1 LNKKTRK
8 YVGVLLITA
17 MLCLSVGY
25 YIFFAVNTTSSSDG
39 TYFYIRKNDTYQT
52 VRQGLISNKIVK
64 NVQTF
69 DLAAQKMNLSNTFK
83 PGRYK
88 IDGRFT
94 NVQLIRK
101 IRNGNWDKVVI
112 KIDLEMTRTQI
123 MDHLVSSLEPNKED
137 LIEVLNDKWV
147 KENGF
152 TDENKWCI
160 FLADHYHFNWAVS
173 ADDIIQRFLYE
184 YNTFWSAERKAK
196 AKSVGL
202 NTKEACILGSIVDGE
217 AVHVSEM
224 STIAGLYLNRLR
236 KGMLLQADPTV
247 LYVVGREGRRRVL
260 YRDLKAKNP
269 YNTYLNKG
277 LPPGPIFSPDK
288 RAILASIN
296 PKKHNY
302 IFMCAKPDRSYYHN
316 FTASAAEHRKNARA
330 YRKSLNARGV
340 KR

>member
-1 LNKKTRK
+1 MKKMKRK
-8 YVGVLLITA
+8 YVGILLIIV

-25 YIFFAVNTTSSSDG
+25 YVFFAVNTTSSSDG
-39 TYFYIRKNDTYQT
+39 TYFYIRHDDNYQT
-52 VRQGLISNKIVK
+52 VRQGLINNEIVK

-101 IRNGNWDKVVI
+101 IRNGDWDKVVI
-112 KIDLEMTRTQI
+112 KINLEMTRTQI
-123 MDHLVSSLEPNKED
+123 IDHLVSNLEPSKAD
-137 LIEVLNDKWV
+137 FIEVLNNDWV
-147 KENGF
+147 EQNGF
-152 TDENKWCI
+152 TDENKWCV
-160 FLADHYHFNWAVS
+160 FLSDHYHFNWAVS
-173 ADDIIQRFLYE
+173 ADDVIQRFLYE
-184 YNTFWSAERKAK
+184 YNTFWSPDRKNK

-202 NTKEACILGSIVDGE
+202 TTKEACVLGSIVDGE

-224 STIAGLYLNRLR
+224 PVIAGLYLNRIR
-236 KGMLLQADPTV
+236 KRMLLQADPTV
-247 LYVVGREGRRRVL
+247 LYVVGREGRKRVL
-260 YRDLKAKNP
+260 YRDLKTKHP

-277 LPPGPIFSPDK
+277 LPPGPIFTPDK

-316 FTASAAEHRKNARA
+316 FTSSALEHRKNARA
-330 YRKSLNARGV
+330 YRRSLNARGV
-340 KR
+340 RR

>member
-1 LNKKTRK
+1 MNKKTRK
-8 YVGVLLITA
+8 YVGVLLIIA

-25 YIFFAVNTTSSSDG
+25 YVFFAVNTTSSSDG

-137 LIEVLNDKWV
+137 LIEALNDKCM

-202 NTKEACILGSIVDGE
+202 STKEACILASIVDGE

-224 STIAGLYLNRLR
+224 PTIAGLYLNRLR
-236 KGMLLQADPTV
+236 KGMLLQADPTI